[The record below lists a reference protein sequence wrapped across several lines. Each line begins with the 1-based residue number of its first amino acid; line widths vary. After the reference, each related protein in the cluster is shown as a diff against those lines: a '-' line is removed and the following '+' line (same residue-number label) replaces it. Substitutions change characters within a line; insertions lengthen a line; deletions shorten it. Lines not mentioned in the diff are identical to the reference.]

1 MHASHQTLS
10 FLAADLAVRL
20 PGASIASAYSQDADE
35 LVIGFGDRS
44 ECLVI
49 RCSATLPILFLH
61 ASSVRAKRNSADVLK
76 RAVGT
81 LVTGVRIHES
91 DRILT
96 LTLSNDVLLEVHL
109 FGARSNVFL
118 LDAHRMVVDA
128 FRNGRH
134 LAGSRIDLPPVV
146 LYPSLSSQVAS
157 LSGSVPPVSPS
168 ESLPA
173 STDILARPAP
183 HSLPAEPADRAPQ
196 IQATMALTVQAAL
209 KKSAPLTPPVVL
221 RELLFRAGLPSGI
234 LVREMTQERWSGLA
248 EAAVR
253 IQHDLQVPQ
262 PRLVSTAGGV
272 PLHFS
277 LLPLTHLPGT
287 HEEAYTDIHEA
298 LREFFVRTRSA
309 ETFHREHQQLRD
321 ALRRRIEKV
330 ERVCDAIR
338 TDQATTDRAA
348 RYRQYGLLLMEHLEE
363 VPRHASSWTRTGSGT
378 TEEIPLSSALT
389 PVQNAQRYFEKA
401 KAARRA
407 RLMMEERLRVYAA
420 ALTQTADLLS
430 ELDTVSSRSA
440 LRTFMKQHNDELRS
454 LGAVET
460 EQDKE
465 RAPFRVFTVHGGFEV
480 WAGKSSAN
488 NDDLTLHHAHPED
501 LWFHARGSSGSHVI
515 LKISSAAGEPGK
527 RAREEAAGIAA
538 YYSKMRNAKVVP
550 VAMTRRK
557 YVHKPKGAPPGTVVI
572 AREDVVMAAPALPK
586 QQAHMSKEENGDA

>member
-20 PGASIASAYSQDADE
+20 PGASIASAFSQDADE
-35 LVIGFGDRS
+35 LVIAFADRS
-44 ECLVI
+44 DCLFI

-61 ASSVRAKRNSADVLK
+61 NSYVRAKRNSADVLK
-76 RAVGT
+76 RVIGT

-96 LTLSNDVLLEVHL
+96 LTLSADFLLEVHL

-134 LAGSRIDLPPVV
+134 LAGTRIDLPPVV
-146 LYPSLSSQVAS
+146 LYPSLSSQVIR
-157 LSGSVPPVSPS
+157 LSDPAPTVSPS

-173 STDILARPAP
+173 SADFITKPAQR
-183 HSLPAEPADRAPQ
+183 SLPAVTADHAGPG
-196 IQATMALTVQAAL
+196 QATMALTVQVAL
-209 KKSAPLTPPVVL
+209 KKSAPLMPPVVL
-221 RELLFRAGLPSGI
+221 RELLFRAGLPSGV
-234 LVREMTQERWSGLA
+234 LVREMMQEGWSGLA
-248 EAAVR
+248 GAAAQ
-253 IQHDLQVPQ
+253 IQRDLLVPQ

-287 HEEAYTDIHEA
+287 REEPYTDIHEA

-321 ALRRRIEKV
+321 ALHRRVEKM
-330 ERVCDAIR
+330 ERVCEAIR
-338 TDQATTDRAA
+338 TDQSTIDRAA
-348 RYRQYGLLLMEHLEE
+348 RYRQYGLLLMEHLAE
-363 VPRHASSWTRTGSGT
+363 VPHHASTWTRTGSGA

-401 KAARRA
+401 KAAERSRR
-407 RLMMEERLRVYAA
+407 MMEERLRVFAA
-420 ALTQTADLLS
+420 ALTQTKGLLS

-572 AREDVVMAAPALPK
+572 AREDVVMATPALPK